1 MTTEEQKKT
10 RRVRVGFFTGN
21 GSKKDGPSVAK
32 LAFEQMLGT
41 AATSFPYV
49 HTAETQNRGLK
60 LVILD
65 KDDNQHSYFGYISW
79 RRDCL
84 LPFIEDGRKRAVRTV
99 LTK

>member
-1 MTTEEQKKT
+1 MPLDLNGTAMTTEEQKKT

-41 AATSFPYV
+41 TATSFPYV

-65 KDDNQHSYFGYISW
+65 KDDNQHSYFGYISC
-79 RRDCL
+79 DL
-84 LPFIEDGRKRAVRTV
+84 LPVD
-99 LTK
+99 